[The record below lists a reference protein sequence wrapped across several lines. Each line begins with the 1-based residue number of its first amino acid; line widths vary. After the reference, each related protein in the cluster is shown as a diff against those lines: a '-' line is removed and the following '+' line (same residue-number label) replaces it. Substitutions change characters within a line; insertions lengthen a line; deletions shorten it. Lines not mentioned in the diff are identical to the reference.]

1 MSETVAIDPPEP
13 RARRSFVARQFPPFT
28 PRARRVFWISTTAG
42 YFDSYDSALLSL
54 ALRQIQTGLGIAE
67 ARLGA
72 MLSAIR
78 LGYLGAIW
86 LAPLADVFG
95 RRRLLLVTQ
104 SARSCCMRLPGTAP
118 TDTLSRPRCPW
129 LPPS

>member
-1 MSETVAIDPPEP
+1 MSETPGISSTARADAGGSPAP
-13 RARRSFVARQFPPFT
+13 RARRSFIARQFPPFT
-28 PRARRVFWISTTAG
+28 PRERRVFWISTTAG
-42 YFDSYDSALLSL
+42 YFDNYDSALLSL

-78 LGYLGAIW
+78 LGYLGAML

-95 RRRLLLVTQ
+95 RRRLLLLTDH
-104 SARSCCMRLPGTAP
+104 RLHA
-118 TDTLSRPRCPW
+118 LYRR
-129 LPPS
+129 